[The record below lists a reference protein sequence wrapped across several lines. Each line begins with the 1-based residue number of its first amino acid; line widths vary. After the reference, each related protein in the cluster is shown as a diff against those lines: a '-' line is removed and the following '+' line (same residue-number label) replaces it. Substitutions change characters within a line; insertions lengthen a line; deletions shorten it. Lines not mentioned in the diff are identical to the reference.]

1 MVVTWV
7 EYKGEKRKERIVC
20 YSSQE
25 EGHATPPRGERRTEA
40 PGSVRR
46 PRSVGRAWTKVFIV
60 VFVGRDGKGRVSS
73 GASLGR
79 GSWKN
84 FRRLWASGM
93 VLSYPVPGLE
103 VIWGQRIMSWTDKA

>member
-1 MVVTWV
+1 M
-7 EYKGEKRKERIVC
+7 GAPHRD
-20 YSSQE
+20 
-25 EGHATPPRGERRTEA
+25 

-46 PRSVGRAWTKVFIV
+46 QRSAGRAWAKVLIV

-84 FRRLWASGM
+84 FRRLWVTGM
-93 VLSYPVPGLE
+93 VPSYLVLGHE
-103 VIWGQRIMSWTDKA
+103 VIWGWRIMS